1 MTLLQWR
8 RALPGLLVIA
18 LTLLFFRHLAFSEL
32 ILARGDTYNYFYPYW
47 DLRNAAFRAGEL
59 PLWTGDLFMG
69 TPLLAN
75 PQLGAYYPLN
85 WLTAPFRAPLAI
97 KISILI
103 HSALAGL
110 GLLYLYRQ
118 VVGTALLPALVAALT
133 YTFSGHLGA
142 HVEQINQFQGLAWL
156 PLLLALYHR
165 ALTSHSRLR
174 DALLLSMALALQISC
189 GHTQTVFI
197 SGIGLGLYGLGHC
210 LTARRS
216 RRGAAQAL
224 LKLAI
229 CALLAA
235 LLALP
240 QLLPSLELAGL
251 SNRGEG
257 LGWAEATAFSLPPSA
272 LGRALLPSYEG
283 QLFGEYNAYLGIIG
297 LGLAFW
303 GMLKGPRRKWIWI
316 GIAAIGLALALGR
329 SNPLYLLL
337 AELPG
342 FNLFRVP
349 ARFLALYSLAMALL
363 AGMGIDALLEGEPK
377 GPSPTD
383 RRHATAIV
391 LILAALVAATA
402 FLLQPDHSLIFG
414 GTALTRAS
422 FLPWLLALLALLI
435 ALRWRRRWMTILA
448 AGCLLLE
455 LLLAGDNLP
464 YNDLAPPDVYLDQR
478 FTITQLLAY
487 QAKETVPGRTLSIS
501 QRYFDPGDI
510 VALRGTYDELGM
522 AYAAQFHALDAVKNQ
537 LTLHPNLA
545 LTWGIP
551 TIDGFGGGITPTVFY
566 SQLTSLMLPEG
577 AQRAVD
583 GRLGDRLALPE
594 CRGACIPAL
603 RWLQL
608 TDTRYLIIDKVYD
621 IWHQN
626 IAYDTGLADF
636 WADVDAF
643 AWTDADFDQA
653 RILHRDPLTLDI
665 EALTAPHDLLLTI
678 TDEPGLNAILAG
690 EHSIM
695 AVTLVNSRDPERFLE
710 AQPPPWQRA
719 FANSIKVY
727 RVPADNGRAYL
738 APTTRR
744 LPDDWQSGES
754 ALQLLRESAT
764 DVIHGD
770 IEERNLPAG
779 ETGQVDIVEYG
790 HERVAL
796 RAQAPA
802 PAWLIL
808 KDAHYPGWGATV
820 NGQPQPIARANL
832 LFRAVPVPAGSS
844 DIVFTFQP
852 QPWYTALYA
861 GAALWVLA
869 ALTLFTLVL
878 REWGVVNLWI
888 WQLQRNINISLCSR
902 WSLWLIIL
910 RRTRF
915 ASQVLEIHHSRERR
929 ERSGN

>member
-1 MTLLQWR
+1 MTPAPWR
-8 RALPGLLVIA
+8 RWLPSLFVIA
-18 LTLLFFRHLAFSEL
+18 LTLLFYRQLAFSEL

-47 DLRNAAFRAGEL
+47 DARNAAFRAGEL
-59 PLWTGDLFMG
+59 PLWTSELFMG
-69 TPLLAN
+69 APLLAN

-97 KISILI
+97 KISILM
-103 HSALAGL
+103 HSALAGAGAL
-110 GLLYLYRQ
+110 FLYRQ
-118 VVGTALLPALVAALT
+118 VVGAGLLPALVAALI

-165 ALTSHSRLR
+165 VLTSHSRWR
-174 DALLLSMALALQISC
+174 DALLLCMALALQISC

-197 SGIGLGLYGLGHC
+197 SGIGLGVYGLGRC
-210 LTARRS
+210 LTARLS
-216 RRGAAQAL
+216 RRESAQAL
-224 LKLAI
+224 LTLAL
-229 CALLAA
+229 CALIAA

-240 QLLPSLELAGL
+240 QLLPSLELASL

-257 LGWAEATAFSLPPSA
+257 FGFAEATAFSLPPSA

-303 GMLKGPRRKWIWI
+303 GMLKGPRRRWIWI

-363 AGMGIDALLEGEPK
+363 AGMGIDALLCAEPK
-377 GPSPTD
+377 RSSPAD
-383 RRHATAIV
+383 RRHASAIV
-391 LILAALVAATA
+391 LVLGALIAATT

-414 GTALTRAS
+414 GAALTSAS
-422 FLPWLLALLALLI
+422 FVPWLLPLLALLI
-435 ALRWRRRWMTILA
+435 ALRWRRRWMIVLA

-455 LLLAGDNLP
+455 LLLAADNLP
-464 YNDLAPPDVYLDQR
+464 YNDLAPPEVYLDQQ
-478 FTITQLLAY
+478 FTISQLLAY
-487 QAKETVPGRTLSIS
+487 QAEETVPGRTLSIS
-501 QRYFDPGDI
+501 QRYFDPSDIGD
-510 VALRGTYDELGM
+510 LRGRYDELGM

-566 SQLTSLMLPEG
+566 SQLTSLMLPDG
-577 AQRAVD
+577 AQRAID
-583 GRLGDRLALPE
+583 GRLGDRLALPA
-594 CRGACIPAL
+594 CRGSCIPAL

-621 IWHQN
+621 IWHEN

-636 WADVDAF
+636 WADAAAF
-643 AWTDADFDQA
+643 AWSDDDFDQA
-653 RILHRDPLTLDI
+653 RVLHREPLALDI
-665 EALTAPHDLLLTI
+665 EALAAPHDLLLTI
-678 TDEPGLNAILAG
+678 TDAPGLNAILAG
-690 EHSIM
+690 EHSII
-695 AVTLVNSRDPERFLE
+695 AVTLANSLDPQRFLE

-719 FANSIKVY
+719 FASSIKVY
-727 RVPADNGRAYL
+727 RVPADSGRAYL
-738 APTTRR
+738 AATTRR
-744 LPDDWQSGES
+744 LPDDRLGGEA
-754 ALQLLRESAT
+754 ALRALRESDI
-764 DVIHGD
+764 DVIHGN
-770 IEERNLPAG
+770 IVERNLPPG
-779 ETGQVDIVEYG
+779 ERGQVAIVEYSR
-790 HERVAL
+790 ERVAL

-808 KDAHYPGWGATV
+808 KDAHYPGWQARV

-832 LFRAVPVPAGSS
+832 VFRAVPVPAGSS
-844 DIVFTFQP
+844 EVVFTFEP

-861 GAALWVLA
+861 GAALWIMA
-869 ALTLFTLVL
+869 AL
-878 REWGVVNLWI
+878 
-888 WQLQRNINISLCSR
+888 
-902 WSLWLIIL
+902 IL
-910 RRTRF
+910 L
-915 ASQVLEIHHSRERR
+915 ALARR
-929 ERSGN
+929 ERQGRGGI